1 MFRVSEHGL
10 QPDRLKQIVTIQFV
24 SPHSHRG
31 DPHQAPVALRFLGFL
46 FCLNK
51 RLDRVQ
57 FIRFDDVQCC
67 VCSVPNIEGLRLVA
81 PYPKIVLDPFQP
93 QLRDLGLDR
102 GGILHGQH
110 FFREPV
116 LPPESL
122 KQAHGHLAIVRDLP
136 SSSPHGAT
144 SLHLQSCL
152 QLCVCH
158 ASLEL
163 QECAQRIPRERAQ
176 YGTEGPPLLRS
187 HARLLTIFL
196 LVIL

>member
-1 MFRVSEHGL
+1 MFRVGEHGL

-31 DPHQAPVALRFLGFL
+31 DPHQAPVALGFLGFL

-51 RLDRVQ
+51 RLDWVQ
-57 FIRFDDVQCC
+57 LIRFDDVQCC
-67 VCSVPNIEGLRLVA
+67 VRSVPNIERLRLIA
-81 PYPKIVLDPFQP
+81 PDPKIVLDPFQP
-93 QLRDLGLDR
+93 QLRDLGLDS
-102 GGILHGQH
+102 GSILYCQH
-110 FFREPV
+110 FFREPI

-122 KQAHGHLAIVRDLP
+122 KQAHGHLAIVRDLS

-187 HARLLTIFL
+187 HARLLTIL
-196 LVIL
+196 LPVVL